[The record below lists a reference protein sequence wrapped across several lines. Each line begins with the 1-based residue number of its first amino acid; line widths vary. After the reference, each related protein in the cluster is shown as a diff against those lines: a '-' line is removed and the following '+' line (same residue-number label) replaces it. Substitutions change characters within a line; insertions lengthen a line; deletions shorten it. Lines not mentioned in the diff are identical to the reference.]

1 MLLGRK
7 IFLATTELIN
17 KIKALKYVISL
28 FHNDNDQRIKQLHNE
43 KFFGKCIKNNCGLK
57 YLQENH

>member
-43 KFFGKCIKNNCGLK
+43 KFLRVP
-57 YLQENH
+57 LVD

>member
-1 MLLGRK
+1 MLLGRQV
-7 IFLATTELIN
+7 FLATTELIN

-28 FHNDNDQRIKQLHNE
+28 FHNDNGQRIKQLHNE
-43 KFFGKCIKNNCGLK
+43 NFFGKRIKNNCGLK

>member
-1 MLLGRK
+1 MLLGGQ

-28 FHNDNDQRIKQLHNE
+28 FHNDNGQRIKQLHNE
-43 KFFGKCIKNNCGLK
+43 NFFGKRIKNNCGLK

>member
-1 MLLGRK
+1 MLLGRQV
-7 IFLATTELIN
+7 FLATTELIN

-43 KFFGKCIKNNCGLK
+43 NFFGNRIKNNCGLK